1 MAYGIWLYKTIETQH
16 GDVTLYIKKRNYTG
30 EAIEINAL
38 APDSLT
44 LSIDGDKLT
53 DPIIGSTLTFGI
65 IDTEQIDTTQFFT
78 PDATLYAVELYRGG
92 TLEWSGYLTPDS
104 YQENLSYRDTISL
117 VARDN
122 LGRLEEFKI
131 EEDQGLQNIE
141 ILIDSF
147 LAEVGCP
154 QVLNWQCD
162 KVATEKGEGV
172 EIDTPIRDMWVNTR
186 LWIGKTY
193 RDAVEDILK
202 GLGCQMRF
210 AGNNNLVIVSISD
223 FADFAN
229 QSTIFINKSGH
240 KEIIPAWRDA
250 TITQDYGLIENFF
263 DGQIKESDMGAK
275 TYFIPYE
282 VANGWYN
289 TSSRGAEIYFANQWM
304 WKNNIEDDQSD
315 SLYPVAKSGGGM
327 ASWGVMV
334 NSTNSILTLKMKI
347 NNTLRRLANLVF
359 DSTSNLHVGGDNLP
373 SYSLVYQFKIQL
385 KKADGT
391 IYNMTKGGWETSSP
405 SVITFA
411 AEECNYNDEGTWNKD
426 IDVSITI
433 NSIPF
438 DGELLIGIGSVMY
451 EGYPDDIVYFGKIKD
466 ITLSFNNDIGQKSSR
481 VQIDTKHN
489 INGEVQVNVGQV
501 PRGKGDHLAYAGGL
515 FAADGEPLSFFKRK
529 TNDILAYNLLELV
542 GRENIHLQ
550 KRNFA
555 ALSGE
560 MTAKDTTIT
569 LGANIAYKGKYYA
582 LISASLNVLRN
593 TLSVTRMQEVEDYQI
608 AELTII
614 DSPLES
620 SQGNKVGS
628 GNNEVI
634 QFSNDAGN
642 AKRLYELQDA
652 TEQDQD
658 GAYIIIDKS
667 SMDSAKKLPISAI
680 SSALNKA
687 FKVHYNS
694 DGSIKSIEALANFW
708 TNFGI
713 TAGGEGTGSGGGGG
727 GLTSFSVIVN
737 NKTYNSDNGVAT
749 ITEQLQPKIT
759 AANPLPYALVSG
771 TPTLGS
777 LAYKNSLAAS
787 DVPNLSWNKITSDK
801 PTTLAGYGITDAIS
815 TSGGTINGFVTVS
828 SGGYLNQMTI
838 DRSNG
843 GISLINFSSAGTW
856 VGSLG
861 CYNNVPIF
869 EDTSQISHTLIH
881 SGNYADTTDKRYLQL
896 SGGTINGGFGAL
908 SIKRNNAYASAI
920 RLENTSGVLGYIGF
934 NDDYNAR
941 LWDKNQN
948 DVGTLLH
955 SGNIGDYAALS
966 YGEIGANSVKGNASG
981 YTYAT
986 NGGKVSGG
994 FISAGLSSYGFQLNG
1009 NDDAGAD
1016 ELYYRGYTPNGYN
1029 PWKTIAFT
1037 DSNVA
1042 SATQLQT
1049 ARTIWGQSFDGTG
1062 NVSGVLSDVNQVT
1075 FDANKT
1081 YGIFRGDWYSNALTR
1096 DDLGFY
1102 APRSVFSGNVG
1113 IGTSS
1118 PSYKLDVNGTIRGV
1132 GLVYADTG
1140 VRIGSSTIGDVS
1152 LGITNAYHNYYIGA
1166 DSSCGY
1172 IYSTNGGYMIAMHT
1186 NTGNIT
1192 IGSNGDSG
1200 EKLQVNGSM
1209 RVQRYG
1215 DATTYL
1221 NITVSDI
1228 QVQYNGW
1235 DTGDGYVYHDFFSN
1249 GNQIARIDGLDNSII
1264 AYRCMQAP
1272 LIKIPSGLSVM
1283 SSISTISNYLSFNS
1297 IGNEMCFSGNDNG
1310 VLYINYRPSHAGYAP
1325 VVWRWQAGSSTS
1337 WAQMEMGN
1345 IYAYGNI
1352 SASGAIT
1359 AGTAS
1364 DRRLKD
1370 NICTINQNKAI
1381 EVLMALNPITYQWND
1396 KAKELGGFEGISQG
1410 FIAQEYE
1417 SIIPNSG
1424 RAIWG
1429 EYRAIDY
1436 TKAIPYIVSVEQN
1449 HEQRI
1454 RQLEEELNRLRRE
1467 YYGIQ

>member
-16 GDVTLYIKKRNYTG
+16 GDVTLYIKKRNYIG

-131 EEDQGLQNIE
+131 EKHQGLQNIE

-223 FADFAN
+223 FAEFAN
-229 QSTIFINKSGH
+229 QSAIFINKSGH

-250 TITQDYGLIENFF
+250 TIIQDYGLIENFF

-289 TSSRGAEIYFANQWM
+289 TSSRGADIYFANQWM

-391 IYNMTKGGWETSSP
+391 IYDMTKGGWETSSP

-628 GNNEVI
+628 GNSEVI
-634 QFSNDAGN
+634 QFSDDAGN

-694 DGSIKSIEALANFW
+694 DGTIKSIEALANFW

-713 TAGGEGTGSGGGGG
+713 TAGGEGTGTGGGGGG

-787 DVPNLSWNKITSDK
+787 DVPNLDWSKITSGK
-801 PTTLAGYGITDAIS
+801 PTTLSGYGITDA
-815 TSGGTINGFVTVS
+815 
-828 SGGYLNQMTI
+828 L
-838 DRSNG
+838 
-843 GISLINFSSAGTW
+843 
-856 VGSLG
+856 
-861 CYNNVPIF
+861 P
-869 EDTSQISHTLIH
+869 
-881 SGNYADTTDKRYLQL
+881 L
-896 SGGTINGGFGAL
+896 SGGTISNSNWGSQLTLNGDGTDAGLKFTNSGNFRGLLYTNNDGRLGWYDMSGADH
-908 SIKRNNAYASAI
+908 AI
-920 RLENTSGVLGYIGF
+920 
-934 NDDYNAR
+934 
-941 LWDKNQN
+941 
-948 DVGTLLH
+948 LH
-955 SGNIGDYAALS
+955 SGNYSDYTVPINLSIPFASAVNAYGYGYVSGGWATSGAAL
-966 YGEIGANSVKGNASG
+966 IVGANSLYRMSIQGESNNTLL
-981 YTYAT
+981 YRYCY
-986 NGGKVSGG
+986 NGTWGDVRY
-994 FISAGLSSYGFQLNG
+994 F
-1009 NDDAGAD
+1009 
-1016 ELYYRGYTPNGYN
+1016 
-1029 PWKTIAFT
+1029 AFT

-1042 SATQLQT
+1042 SATKLQT

-1062 NVSGVLSDVNQVT
+1062 NVDGNIAINSDAVLERKSSAVWLNYGP
-1075 FDANKT
+1075 ANKNENLYLFGYNT
-1081 YGIFRGDWYSNALTR
+1081 QLYYGTASGYRLAIDIKPT
-1096 DDLGFY
+1096 
-1102 APRSVFSGNVG
+1102 GNVL
-1113 IGTSS
+1113 IGTTADSAAKLRIQTNRTDTFTWNLGNLANKS
-1118 PSYKLDVNGTIRGV
+1118 DMALEFYDSYNSNIY
-1132 GLVYADTG
+1132 GLYTA
-1140 VRIGSSTIGDVS
+1140 INYYSGDVAMQVGRS
-1152 LGITNAYHNYYIGA
+1152 DGLTNAYNLCLQPLGGNVLIG
-1166 DSSCGY
+1166 
-1172 IYSTNGGYMIAMHT
+1172 TT
-1186 NTGNIT
+1186 T
-1192 IGSNGDSG
+1192 DSG
-1200 EKLQVNGSM
+1200 TAKLQVNGKIKAPAINAGSFYIGAAYDGNSEVGYDCIERDIYGASIYMQYYNNGGISM
-1209 RVQRYG
+1209 CNG
-1215 DATTYL
+1215 GG
-1221 NITVSDI
+1221 TVSM
-1228 QVQYNGW
+1228 G
-1235 DTGDGYVYHDFFSN
+1235 
-1249 GNQIARIDGLDNSII
+1249 GN
-1264 AYRCMQAP
+1264 
-1272 LIKIPSGLSVM
+1272 LSV
-1283 SSISTISNYLSFNS
+1283 S
-1297 IGNEMCFSGNDNG
+1297 
-1310 VLYINYRPSHAGYAP
+1310 
-1325 VVWRWQAGSSTS
+1325 
-1337 WAQMEMGN
+1337 GN
-1345 IYAYGNI
+1345 IY
-1352 SASGAIT
+1352 ASGAIT

-1370 NICTINQNKAI
+1370 NICTIDQNKAI
-1381 EVLMALNPITYQWND
+1381 EVLMSLNPITYEWND
-1396 KAKELGGFEGISQG
+1396 KAKELGGYEGISQG

-1436 TKAIPYIVSVEQN
+1436 TKAIPYMVSVEQN
-1449 HEQRI
+1449 HETRLQY
-1454 RQLEEELNRLRRE
+1454 LERENNELKQELQTLKRE
-1467 YYGIQ
+1467 YYGVQ

>member
-172 EIDTPIRDMWVNTR
+172 EIDTSIRDMWVNTR

-229 QSTIFINKSGH
+229 QSAIFINKSGH

-289 TSSRGAEIYFANQWM
+289 TSSRGAEMYFANQWM

-391 IYNMTKGGWETSSP
+391 IYDMTKGGWETSSP

-550 KRNFA
+550 KRNFV

-881 SGNYADTTDKRYLQL
+881 SGN
-896 SGGTINGGFGAL
+896 
-908 SIKRNNAYASAI
+908 
-920 RLENTSGVLGYIGF
+920 IGS
-934 NDDYNAR
+934 
-941 LWDKNQN
+941 Q
-948 DVGTLLH
+948 
-955 SGNIGDYAALS
+955 
-966 YGEIGANSVKGNASG
+966 
-981 YTYAT
+981 
-986 NGGKVSGG
+986 
-994 FISAGLSSYGFQLNG
+994 
-1009 NDDAGAD
+1009 
-1016 ELYYRGYTPNGYN
+1016 
-1029 PWKTIAFT
+1029 
-1037 DSNVA
+1037 NVA
-1042 SATQLQT
+1042 SANSVYSPSGREVVIVNDTSAVEVFGSVAYDTYIDGKTLAFRYGSSYATALTINSSGDCTITGALKLGTKGELWYGSNGEPYFKNLSNSNYINVGGNGLYWNNTDLFLSSANIGYYNAGSATKLAT
-1049 ARTIWGQSFDGTG
+1049 ARTIWGQSFDGSA
-1062 NVSGVLSDVNQVT
+1062 NVSGHLTNASSLRFGGDVGLWQGNLLSSLNSDDIGYYATKHAFWGNVLIGTTENTGNKLDVRGKVLIYDSSKTSLDSTVVANSALLHISSMGSANDGLYIGHLVNGTSWLQSAYHGSTSYPSSNHAYPISLNPLGGNVLIGTTTDNGDKLQVNGNLSASGNVISDSYFCMKDSQGSVHTAIDRAGNT
-1075 FDANKT
+1075 LIFG
-1081 YGIFRGDWYSNALTR
+1081 YGFGVKGYDIHYTGYNLHIEAGGGWQTGKNLSLLQN
-1096 DDLGFY
+1096 
-1102 APRSVFSGNVG
+1102 GNVG
-1113 IGTSS
+1113 IGTTS
-1118 PSYKLDVNGTIRGV
+1118 PSYKTDIRNDTWVNYDFHIYNSATESSLYV
-1132 GLVYADTG
+1132 G
-1140 VRIGSSTIGDVS
+1140 
-1152 LGITNAYHNYYIGA
+1152 
-1166 DSSCGY
+1166 
-1172 IYSTNGGYMIAMHT
+1172 YSTLWYGTSLIDTADGIFVVNVGCQYDGGGGSVAM
-1186 NTGNIT
+1186 
-1192 IGSNGDSG
+1192 
-1200 EKLQVNGSM
+1200 QVRANKN
-1209 RVQRYG
+1209 
-1215 DATTYL
+1215 AE
-1221 NITVSDI
+1221 
-1228 QVQYNGW
+1228 
-1235 DTGDGYVYHDFFSN
+1235 F
-1249 GNQIARIDGLDNSII
+1249 
-1264 AYRCMQAP
+1264 
-1272 LIKIPSGLSVM
+1272 
-1283 SSISTISNYLSFNS
+1283 
-1297 IGNEMCFSGNDNG
+1297 
-1310 VLYINYRPSHAGYAP
+1310 
-1325 VVWRWQAGSSTS
+1325 
-1337 WAQMEMGN
+1337 
-1345 IYAYGNI
+1345 YGNI

-1364 DRRLKD
+1364 DIRLKD
-1370 NICTINQNKAI
+1370 RIQTIDQNKAI